1 MKARSGIR
9 DRVVLRAAIRD
20 SFRVPPDAVDDIK
33 DIRENNASDRVRI
46 NMNTNVVIQR
56 RPASACFFSQTG
68 MDLLEQAESLSLQPY
83 DDQTGKPTGDW
94 VPGATI
100 GYGHLI
106 TQNEWSTYAAG
117 FGKADAESLL
127 AHDLAP
133 CVAAVR
139 TVITAPVSQN
149 EFDAMVMLT
158 FNIGVTA
165 FTTST
170 VSKLVNNPNA
180 ASPYPSLEAAWKA
193 WDRSQ
198 GKVMTGLDKRRQC
211 EWNVYANELYQSW

>member
-1 MKARSGIR
+1 
-9 DRVVLRAAIRD
+9 
-20 SFRVPPDAVDDIK
+20 
-33 DIRENNASDRVRI
+33 
-46 NMNTNVVIQR
+46 MNTMDVIQR
-56 RPASACFFSQTG
+56 QPASACFFSQAG
-68 MDLLEQAESLSLQPY
+68 MDLLEKAESLSLQPY
-83 DDQTGKPTGDW
+83 DDQTGKPTAVW

-106 TQNEWSTYAAG
+106 TQNEWGTYEDG
-117 FGKADAESLL
+117 FQQADAESLL
-127 AHDLAP
+127 AHDLAA

-139 TVITAPVSQN
+139 NVITAPVSQN

-158 FNIGVTA
+158 FNIGVPA

-180 ASPYPSLEAAWKA
+180 PSPYVSLEAAWKA

-198 GKVMTGLDKRRQC
+198 GKVMAGLDKRRQC
-211 EWNVYANELYQSW
+211 EWNVYADDLYQSW